1 MTNSI
6 YDRGLDMCAAN
17 FAALTPLDFLART
30 ATIHPDRPA
39 LVHGP
44 VRRTW
49 GQVHDRCRRLAGALA
64 ARGIGRGDTVAV
76 IAPNIPELYE
86 AHFGVPM
93 LGAVLNAINTRLD
106 ADTVRFILQHG
117 EARALLVDSE
127 FAALAAEA
135 LQGCDLPLVVDIR
148 DPLGPP
154 ADPIGALDY
163 EALLAQGDP
172 GYDWQPPP
180 SEWDAIALNYTSG
193 TTGNPKGVV
202 YHHRGA
208 ALNAMSQLQDWGMP
222 AHSVYLWTLP
232 MFHCNGWCFPWAMAA
247 NAGTSVCLRAV
258 RAEPIFDLIADEGV
272 THFCGAPIVLNML
285 AQNAHLKRFDHAV
298 RVMTAGASPPA
309 AVIEAME
316 AMGVEVTH
324 VYGLTEVYGPSVV
337 CVWKSEWNDLPPDRR
352 ARLKARQGVRN
363 AALAGLMVADPD
375 TLAPLP
381 RNGQT
386 MGEIFMRGN
395 NVMRGYLK
403 NAEAT
408 RAAFRGGWF
417 ATGDLGVMHPDGYV
431 EIRDR
436 IKDIIISG
444 GENISSVEVEDV
456 LYRHPAVNEAAVVAR
471 PDAKWGETPCA
482 FVDLRPGQQATEADI
497 IAFCRDRMAH
507 FKAPRTV
514 VFGPLP
520 KTSTGKIQKFVLRDQ
535 ARSLPG

>member
-1 MTNSI
+1 MQHRE
-6 YDRGLDMCAAN
+6 DDVDLR
-17 FAALTPLDFLART
+17 
-30 ATIHPDRPA
+30 
-39 LVHGP
+39 
-44 VRRTW
+44 
-49 GQVHDRCRRLAGALA
+49 QRL
-64 ARGIGRGDTVAV
+64 
-76 IAPNIPELYE
+76 
-86 AHFGVPM
+86 
-93 LGAVLNAINTRLD
+93 
-106 ADTVRFILQHG
+106 
-117 EARALLVDSE
+117 
-127 FAALAAEA
+127 
-135 LQGCDLPLVVDIR
+135 
-148 DPLGPP
+148 
-154 ADPIGALDY
+154 
-163 EALLAQGDP
+163 
-172 GYDWQPPP
+172 
-180 SEWDAIALNYTSG
+180 
-193 TTGNPKGVV
+193 
-202 YHHRGA
+202 
-208 ALNAMSQLQDWGMP
+208 
-222 AHSVYLWTLP
+222 
-232 MFHCNGWCFPWAMAA
+232 
-247 NAGTSVCLRAV
+247 
-258 RAEPIFDLIADEGV
+258 
-272 THFCGAPIVLNML
+272 
-285 AQNAHLKRFDHAV
+285 
-298 RVMTAGASPPA
+298 
-309 AVIEAME
+309 
-316 AMGVEVTH
+316 
-324 VYGLTEVYGPSVV
+324 
-337 CVWKSEWNDLPPDRR
+337 PDRR

-381 RNGQT
+381 RDGQT

-436 IKDIIISG
+436 SKDIIISG

-497 IAFCRDRMAH
+497 IAFCRDHMAH

>member
-1 MTNSI
+1 MTNTI
-6 YDRGLDMCAAN
+6 YDQGLDACAAN
-17 FAALTPLDFLART
+17 FAQLTPLDFLART
-30 ATIHPDRPA
+30 AAIHPDRLA
-39 LVHGP
+39 LVHGS

-49 GQVHDRCRRLAGALA
+49 GQTYDRCRRLASALS

-86 AHFGVPM
+86 AHFGIPM

-106 ADTVRFILQHG
+106 ADTVHFILQHG
-117 EARALLVDSE
+117 EAKALLVDSE
-127 FAALAAEA
+127 FALLAREA
-135 LQGCDLPLVVDIR
+135 LKGCDIGLVVDIL
-148 DPLGPP
+148 DPTITHG
-154 ADPIGALDY
+154 DPIGHLDY
-163 EALLAQGDP
+163 EALLDEGDP
-172 GYDWQPPP
+172 AFDWQPPAD
-180 SEWDAIALNYTSG
+180 EWDAIALNYTSG

-208 ALNAMSQLQDWGMP
+208 ALNAISQLQDWGMP

-258 RAEPIFDLIADEGV
+258 RAEPIFELIAGEGV

-285 AQNAHLKRFDHAV
+285 AQNAHLKRFDHPV
-298 RVMTAGASPPA
+298 KVMTAGASPPA
-309 AVIEAME
+309 AVIQAME
-316 AMGVEVTH
+316 DMGVEVTH

-337 CVWKSEWNDLPPDRR
+337 CVWKPEWNELPPDQR

-363 AALAGLMVADPD
+363 AALGGLMVADPQ
-375 TLAPLP
+375 TLAPVP
-381 RNGQT
+381 HDGQT
-386 MGEIFMRGN
+386 LGEIFMRGN

-403 NAEAT
+403 NPQAT
-408 RAAFRGGWF
+408 AKAFRGGWF

-431 EIRDR
+431 EIKDR
-436 IKDIIISG
+436 SKDIIISG
-444 GENISSVEVEDV
+444 GENISSVEIEDV

-482 FVDLRPGQQATEADI
+482 FVDLRPGKDASEADI
-497 IAFCRDRMAH
+497 IAFCRDHMAH
-507 FKAPRTV
+507 YKAPKTV